1 MKNKNSLDKKI
12 IDRVYQYEKKRTLL
26 TVFKYFFFITIFLIF
41 LIILLTI
48 IYNTLKEQE
57 TLDLFDIFQE
67 NYVVIKSYIWDV
79 LQLVYEESPKF
90 LIVLTLSF
98 FVLLLLMLF
107 LLKKNFNKIR
117 NRIKSIK
124 NRS

>member
-107 LLKKNFNKIR
+107 LLKKNFYI
-117 NRIKSIK
+117 
-124 NRS
+124 